1 MSKKEHEDTGEV
13 SLRIRHCPIYQ
24 GRAGG
29 DPAHT
34 CVLAVVLF
42 EGTDEVRLVSKKLLP
57 QDFESGALGSP
68 NAVRDRTM
76 GR

>member
-1 MSKKEHEDTGEV
+1 MHEDTGEL
-13 SLRIRHCPIYQ
+13 SLRIRRHLIYQ

-57 QDFESGALGSP
+57 QDFESGTLGSP
-68 NAVRDRTM
+68 NAVRGRTTE
-76 GR
+76 R